1 MLAAAG
7 NVHPL
12 TPCSPIH
19 PSQYLLYL
27 APASAS
33 SRPSSTRT
41 RYWQRS
47 RRLVARWRCACSNE
61 NLPLP
66 STSFGTR
73 LVLRCSPSCPC
84 AWVTGVARCHLTPLL
99 RRAQGLQRF
108 RDVLE
113 TPSPSQANP
122 RKCMFLCVF
131 VLLRCIS
138 SPDVRGGQVAA
149 RDHPSPSIR
158 HLVGSLLVRAFGTRR
173 KSPSLLTATMRGA
186 LSSLC
191 GVAFS
196 KFCARLADLGTSL
209 PPCFTNIVT
218 SWADWRM

>member
-1 MLAAAG
+1 MFTHSPLVHPFTPRSIFCTWRQLPRPQGPPQRGRGIGREAGDSLRGGVAHAATKICRCHQPALVRGSYSAVPLHVLVLGSPGSLAAILPRFYVG
-7 NVHPL
+7 PRG
-12 TPCSPIH
+12 CKD
-19 PSQYLLYL
+19 
-27 APASAS
+27 SAMCL
-33 SRPSSTRT
+33 RPHR
-41 RYWQRS
+41 
-47 RRLVARWRCACSNE
+47 
-61 NLPLP
+61 
-66 STSFGTR
+66 
-73 LVLRCSPSCPC
+73 
-84 AWVTGVARCHLTPLL
+84 HL
-99 RRAQGLQRF
+99 RRI
-108 RDVLE
+108 
-113 TPSPSQANP
+113 P

-191 GVAFS
+191 GVPFS